1 MDSKTC
7 RDCGQAKPLTDFS
20 PSTRNRDGRVSY
32 CRPCLAIRHRSY
44 RDARVGREPSRRS
57 SARATSSDVKWCPR
71 CRAELPKAAFGSN
84 ASSNDG
90 LTAYCKPCHDTVAR
104 ANRLLR
110 HGSTRNFH
118 LMRRYGITAEQFDA
132 MAAAQGGLC
141 LLCRVRPPKHVDHD
155 HLTGKV
161 RGLLC
166 SGCTQGLGNFK
177 DDAARLRAA
186 ADYVEQHSWQRVL
199 EAPGV
204 YRMVPPRE
212 RSDA

>member
-1 MDSKTC
+1 MDVKEW
-7 RDCGQAKPLTDFS
+7 RDCGQEKPLTDFS

-32 CRPCLAIRHRSY
+32 CRPCLAVRHRSY
-44 RDARVGREPSRRS
+44 RDARVGSEPSRRS
-57 SARATSSDVKWCPR
+57 SVRASSSDVKWCPR
-71 CRAELPKAAFGSN
+71 CRAELPRAAFGRN
-84 ASSNDG
+84 AAAKDG
-90 LTAYCKPCHDTVAR
+90 MTAYCRSCHNIVAR
-104 ANRLLR
+104 TNRLLR

-118 LMRRYGITAEQFDA
+118 LKRRYGITAEQFDA

-141 LLCRVRPPKHVDHD
+141 LLCRARPPKHVDHD

-166 SGCTQGLGNFK
+166 SGCNQGLGNFK
-177 DDAARLRAA
+177 DDAVRLRAA
-186 ADYVEQHSWQRVL
+186 ADYVERHSWQRVR

-212 RSDA
+212 PADT

>member
-1 MDSKTC
+1 MNSKTC
-7 RDCGQAKPLTDFS
+7 RDRGQPKPLTDFS
-20 PSTRNRDGRVSY
+20 PSTKNRDGRVSY

-44 RDARVGREPSRRS
+44 RDLRVGSEPSRRS
-57 SARATSSDVKWCPR
+57 RARATSSDVTWCPH
-71 CRAELPKAAFGSN
+71 CRAGLPKAAFGGN
-84 ASSNDG
+84 ASSKDG
-90 LTAYCKPCHDTVAR
+90 LTAYCKPCHNIVAR

-110 HGSTRNFH
+110 HGSTRTLH
-118 LMRRYGITAEQFDA
+118 LERRHGITSEQFDA

-155 HLTGKV
+155 HLTGKL

-166 SGCTQGLGNFK
+166 SGCHQGLGNVK

-186 ADYVEQHSWQRVL
+186 ADHVERHTWQRVL

-204 YRMVPPRE
+204 YRLIPPRE
-212 RSDA
+212 HADT